1 MLPPPYLPLS
11 AVCSSPPLCLLYILS
26 SLCLLS
32 VLCAKHHPKALSLDD
47 DAGGDVPA
55 ADFIPSTTPAVSP
68 QGGAVAEGIAIAVDP
83 GGGER
88 KQGDHPQVIDVD
100 LGQGEG
106 DILDAIACDP
116 LSPSTLQS
124 GFGRLHNGPI
134 AELSSRFASIATK
147 RLTVRR
153 WLVTFILLASVPL
166 LRSALTAIDCFKCT
180 PLKYVMRFDS
190 SLDCHSVKHRWAY
203 AVAAHIFLIYIALMP
218 VYIGR
223 SIWKA
228 STMDHFDWYD
238 LQRTRMGPLYDS
250 FRPSARYFELAVL
263 VKRVFESI
271 VTILLVARQES
282 VAAAAAV
289 LLANVVYFGLLL
301 RFRPWVFL
309 EGPRGRRCGCPVTN
323 KFINWV
329 SHDVLNKVDMMATII
344 RCINCLVGLLLAF
357 LTQRGSSALYEGGA
371 GGAVSAVMI
380 FINVGGILVQGYIII
395 SSRSPAG
402 EFASSG
408 WKFGS
413 HVAKSLRRVRDPKF
427 LQHLRTTEN
436 AMRREG
442 NAGRYIVA
450 GAIKREVQRAKVR
463 WLDSLE
469 NEKYALI
476 KARLIYKKRHHRVT
490 KGGANTKD
498 TSLDRA
504 LLSHING
511 IERAIKDVRP
521 QLSLATTA
529 DRVGYTP
536 GEVRAVLKKRHGMQ
550 EETRYILKTQEQR
563 ANDAGWY
570 ALAQEIRDTRVRSGY
585 IQRCSNRQLSTDLD
599 GNETKHGDNHQGRL
613 SLNPMHPMH
622 DAGGLELGA
631 MGERGETKTADR
643 MGGGGAHHFCV
654 GYGARSHPLDT
665 TRQRQL

>member
-1 MLPPPYLPLS
+1 M
-11 AVCSSPPLCLLYILS
+11 
-26 SLCLLS
+26 
-32 VLCAKHHPKALSLDD
+32 
-47 DAGGDVPA
+47 
-55 ADFIPSTTPAVSP
+55 
-68 QGGAVAEGIAIAVDP
+68 AEGIAIAVDQ

-88 KQGDHPQVIDVD
+88 KQEDPQVIDVD

-106 DILDAIACDP
+106 DIMDAIACDP

-124 GFGRLHNGPI
+124 AFGRLHNGPI

-301 RFRPWVFL
+301 RFRPWIFL
-309 EGPRGRRCGCPVTN
+309 EGPRGRRCGCPGTN

-357 LTQRGSSALYEGGA
+357 LTQRGSSAIYQGGA
-371 GGAVSAVMI
+371 GFAVSAVMI
-380 FINVGGILVQGYIII
+380 FINVGGILVQGYIIV

-427 LQHLRTTEN
+427 LQHLRATEN

-490 KGGANTKD
+490 KGGANTKN

-536 GEVRAVLKKRHGMQ
+536 GEVRAVTKNEPAIGGRDM
-550 EETRYILKTQEQR
+550 LKTQEQR

-570 ALAQEIRDTRVRSGY
+570 ALAQEIRDKRVQSGY
-585 IQRCSNRQLSTDLD
+585 MKRCFNRQLSTDLD
-599 GNETKHGDNHQGRL
+599 GNETKHGDNRVLVG
-613 SLNPMHPMH
+613 NPMNPMH
-622 DAGGLELGA
+622 DAGDLELGA
-631 MGERGETKTADR
+631 MGERGETKTANR
-643 MGGGGAHHFCV
+643 MGGRYVIKYFSLYSVYIQCEGFAKLT
-654 GYGARSHPLDT
+654 YE
-665 TRQRQL
+665 